1 MLLNCWY
8 YDDDIDAG
16 NDGGDNGDGVVGGGH
31 IH

>member
-1 MLLNCWY
+1 MLLDCWY

-16 NDGGDNGDGVVGGGH
+16 NECGDSGVVGGGH

>member
-1 MLLNCWY
+1 MLLDCWY

-16 NDGGDNGDGVVGGGH
+16 NDGGDNGVVGGGH

>member
-1 MLLNCWY
+1 MLLDCWY

-16 NDGGDNGDGVVGGGH
+16 NDGGDSGVVVGGH